1 MNGKGEEMQ
10 ESDQEKIEWKTDL
23 QAMLTDAKKS
33 AFVKYQELYIGSSN
47 LWFLL
52 KYEVITSVFG
62 PLPGALGLALR
73 SKFFKTLLGRVGS
86 NAVFGRNVVF
96 RHPKKIHLGDNVI
109 IEDNCVLD
117 AKGKNNKGIFIGDN
131 VTIGRNCVLSCK
143 NGDLNIGNNTVI
155 NINAFIQSGKRVD
168 IGKNVGIGAYCY
180 IMGAG
185 DHIMTRTDIPIM
197 AQGQIVKG
205 ITIEDNAAIGTG
217 AKIKDGITIGRDAF
231 IGAGAVVT
239 KSIPEFSIA
248 VGVPARVIK
257 KRK

>member
-1 MNGKGEEMQ
+1 MSEKNGQVLKK
-10 ESDQEKIEWKTDL
+10 DQRLIKPNTEL
-23 QAMLTDAKKS
+23 QAILTDTKKS
-33 AFVKYQELYIGSSN
+33 AFAKYQELCIGSSD

-52 KYEVITSVFG
+52 KYEVITSLLG

-73 SKFFKTLLGRVGS
+73 GKLLKTILDRVGS
-86 NAVFGRNVVF
+86 NVVFGRNIVL
-96 RHPKKIHLGDNVI
+96 RHPRKIHLGNNVI

-117 AKGKNNKGIFIGDN
+117 AKGKNNKGIFIGNN

-143 NGDLNIGNNTVI
+143 NGDLNIGNNTII
-155 NINAFIQSGKRVD
+155 NINVFIQSAKRVD
-168 IGKNVGIGAYCY
+168 IGKDVGIGAYCY

-248 VGVPARVIK
+248 VGVPAKVIK